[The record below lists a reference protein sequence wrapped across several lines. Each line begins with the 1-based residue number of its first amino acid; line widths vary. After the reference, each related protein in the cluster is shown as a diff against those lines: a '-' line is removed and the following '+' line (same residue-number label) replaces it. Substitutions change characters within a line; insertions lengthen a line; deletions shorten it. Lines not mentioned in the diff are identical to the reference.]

1 MPFVLGKPP
10 GTSAAGLDGAGEEE
24 SRSTSMAD
32 ILLCRSS
39 GDKLSGWVSSSHL
52 HDRFENVEE
61 RRLLLVALTRA
72 CDFTGEEGVDSVLWA
87 SVGVASENFFFDG
100 DLLKRVGMLVILAP
114 AIILSNAEDVLGY
127 GD

>member
-1 MPFVLGKPP
+1 
-10 GTSAAGLDGAGEEE
+10 
-24 SRSTSMAD
+24 MAD

-52 HDRFENVEE
+52 DDRFENVEE

-87 SVGVASENFFFDG
+87 SVGVASLDCFLDG
-100 DLLKRVGMLVILAP
+100 DLLKRVGRTMLVILVP